1 MLSAQVTETRAPTGM
16 NLPRLRQ
23 PAARAQHHAL
33 VHRLARPAAEAVTFT
48 RAHDNRAGPRDNV
61 RVAHR
66 TLSDMVV
73 VITGASAG
81 IGRALAERL
90 SARGAKLVLA
100 ARRVERLEELNRQMS
115 NRHLVVRAD
124 VARREDCQTVIDRAI
139 DRFGRIDTLVCNAGY
154 GSYRTVADT
163 SPEEMRRIFAT
174 NVFGSTDCIYA
185 ALPSMLRQQLRDDWR
200 GQIMLVSSCVAR
212 RAVPYL
218 GAYSATKAAQ
228 LSLAEAM
235 RVELKPNRIAITC
248 VMPIQTKTEFGQV
261 AEAQGGVK
269 IARGPVGQ
277 TVEHVVRRMTDAIVK
292 PRAEVWPFRPARW
305 AFGLG
310 TLLPHLVDRAM
321 NDYRRKVEMV
331 NSPGN
336 DFSAANH

>member
-1 MLSAQVTETRAPTGM
+1 M
-16 NLPRLRQ
+16 PRKL
-23 PAARAQHHAL
+23 
-33 VHRLARPAAEAVTFT
+33 
-48 RAHDNRAGPRDNV
+48 N
-61 RVAHR
+61 
-66 TLSDMVV
+66 DMVV

-81 IGRALAERL
+81 IGKALAERL
-90 SARGAKLVLA
+90 SARGAALVLA
-100 ARRVERLEELNRQMS
+100 ARRLERLEELNQEMS
-115 NRHLVVRAD
+115 ARHLVVRAD
-124 VARREDCQTVIDRAI
+124 VARREDCQTIVDRALE
-139 DRFGRIDTLVCNAGY
+139 RFGRIDTLVCNAGY
-154 GSYRTVADT
+154 GLYKKMSDT
-163 SPEEMRRIFAT
+163 SPEDLRRIFAT

-185 ALPSMLRQQLRDDWR
+185 ALPSMLRQAPRDDWR

-212 RAVPYL
+212 RAIPFL

-235 RVELKPNRIAITC
+235 RVELTPDRIAVTC

-261 AEAQGGVK
+261 AQTQGGVK

-277 TVEHVVRRMTDAIVK
+277 TVQHVVRRMTDAIVK

-310 TLLPHLVDRAM
+310 TLFPRLVDRAM

-331 NSPGN
+331 NPRGN
-336 DFSAANH
+336 DSSAADH